1 MTQSPYLPRIL
12 FSNVNAFIDATA
24 SVSSSLFTILNE
36 DCVDLTFA
44 VQYKVNLIF
53 CCISYFHKVC
63 YGVNKNDTIDIYDI
77 PVNQ

>member
-1 MTQSPYLPRIL
+1 MIKSPYLPRIL
-12 FSNVNAFIDATA
+12 VSNVNAFIDATA
-24 SVSSSLFTILNE
+24 SISSSLFTILNV
-36 DCVDLTFA
+36 DCVVLNFA